1 VSIFFRVAMY
11 PVTSPYGHPAGDP
24 SAGRLIPIN
33 TQQCCAPA
41 PAPAC
46 APAYPVQQQCFVDRC
61 VQVPVERVV
70 KREVDV
76 PHTVYYDQHVGPTV
90 ITKEVSYPVQK
101 IIERR
106 VEVPYEVIC
115 PDRLEVPVPFEK
127 IVERSVPRPY
137 EVIKRVEVPYPVEE
151 IVEKEVPYPVEQI
164 VEKIVTVEVPNP
176 VVEQVPVPEP
186 YEVIE
191 YRDVPTPIERIIKRH
206 IPVAREEIIERVRH
220 VQVPSYGRFPVQGGF
235 PGPQRVEVPF
245 PVDRVVPRAQPFPV
259 QRVVPRSGEVPVR
272 IPQYVQV
279 PVERIRHVDVPVPVE
294 QVVEKIVEKIINVPV
309 PIPREHHVTQQV
321 THQRRVPGPPPHG
334 QTSYAS
340 AIPATEFS
348 GYPDAPALQTMEMPT
363 NTYSAVQGGF
373 NPGANMSQFGTSAPF
388 LQGAGYPQP
397 TSYAV
402 PPTQVYGGG
411 FAPQY
416 QQPVFFQN

>member
-1 VSIFFRVAMY
+1 MS
-11 PVTSPYGHPAGDP
+11 
-24 SAGRLIPIN
+24 
-33 TQQCCAPA
+33 APA
-41 PAPAC
+41 SASSR
-46 APAYPVQQQCFVDRC
+46 YP
-61 VQVPVERVV
+61 
-70 KREVDV
+70 
-76 PHTVYYDQHVGPTV
+76 
-90 ITKEVSYPVQK
+90 
-101 IIERR
+101 IERR
-106 VEVPYEVIC
+106 VRASAYSGNEGNCVADC
-115 PDRLEVPVPFEK
+115 APVRRFVCSPK
-127 IVERSVPRPY
+127 APVARSVQY
-137 EVIKRVEVPYPVEE
+137 TDCV
-151 IVEKEVPYPVEQI
+151 KEVPRIRYVDRCQ
-164 VEKIVTVEVPNP
+164 
-176 VVEQVPVPEP
+176 QVSQYRYVDVPEP
-186 YEVIE
+186 Y
-191 YRDVPTPIERIIKRH
+191 DVPIAVTE
-206 IPVAREEIIERVRH
+206 
-220 VQVPSYGRFPVQGGF
+220 
-235 PGPQRVEVPF
+235 RVEVPF

-340 AIPATEFS
+340 AIPAAEFS
-348 GYPDAPALQTMEMPT
+348 GYPGAPALQTMEMPA